1 MTSTIAPPV
10 PSSAPPEVQVDRM
23 TEARWNEALDGFED
37 ASLYQTWA
45 YGAVSWSDR
54 QLSHLTLHRDG
65 RPVALAQFRV
75 VRLPVVRRGVAY
87 LRWGPVCTPR
97 GESWNPDRCR
107 DAAHAIVAEYARR
120 RRLLV
125 RILPALPVGDER
137 WSAAGRIW
145 SELGFRADPGVRP
158 YRTLRLDLTPP
169 LDVLRKQLDQKWR
182 NQLNGAERNGLTLRE
197 GTGRDLYDIFLRLY
211 HEMMARKNFD
221 TTVDPD
227 AFGRIQERLPESQ
240 KMLVF
245 ISEKDGQPMTAL
257 VASRVGESGIYLLG
271 ATSDAGMKS
280 KGSYLLQWRMIERLK
295 ALGCR
300 GYDLGGIDPEK
311 NPGVYHFKQ
320 GMGGDEIRFPGR
332 FSFSADPLSAWCVSM
347 AERLQYLITRARRPR
362 PNP

>member
-1 MTSTIAPPV
+1 MTSTIAPPM
-10 PSSAPPEVQVDRM
+10 PAQAPDVVRIDGM
-23 TEARWNEALDGFED
+23 TEARWNEFLDGFED

-45 YGAVSWSDR
+45 YGAVSWGER
-54 QLSHLTLHRDG
+54 QLSHLALLRDG
-65 RPVALAQFRV
+65 RPIALAQFRI

-97 GESWNPDRCR
+97 GESWDPSRYR
-107 DAAHAIVAEYARR
+107 AVARAIVAEYAQR

-137 WSAAGRIW
+137 WSAAGQIW
-145 SELGFRADPGVRP
+145 SELGFRPDSGVRP
-158 YRTLRLDLTPP
+158 YHSLRLDLSPP
-169 LDVLRKQLDQKWR
+169 LDVLRRQLDQKWR
-182 NQLNGAERNGLTLRE
+182 NQLNGAERNALTVRE
-197 GTGRDLYDIFLRLY
+197 GTGRDLYDTFLRLY

-227 AFGRIQERLPESQ
+227 EFGRIQERLPESQ

-245 ISEKDGQPMTAL
+245 ISEKDGQPMTGL

-332 FSFSADPLSAWCVSM
+332 FSFSADPFSTFCVSL
-347 AERLQYLITRARRPR
+347 AERLQSLMARARRPR
-362 PNP
+362 PIP